1 MGDEQPFV
9 RGGGGGGG
17 GGGMGGMR
25 GDGSSSSTREAMEQY
40 EEYLFCVNRGIADAV
55 FQGLLPRWYVDEVLR
70 PWVPYSKTRLL
81 DG

>member
-1 MGDEQPFV
+1 
-9 RGGGGGGG
+9 
-17 GGGMGGMR
+17 MGGMR